1 MSDPAGFQI
10 TRWSTADRLGDILAV
25 VQAAFANLDPPS
37 GALRDTPADVGQRQR
52 DGFILV
58 AFAGADMIGSLYAA
72 RKDDALYLTRLAVV
86 PAWQRRGVGRAL
98 MQAAG
103 AEARRAGA
111 KRLLLRVRVN
121 LPGNLAYF
129 QAIGFVRIA
138 NGQDPGRPP
147 YDVLERPL
155 V

>member
-1 MSDPAGFQI
+1 
-10 TRWSTADRLGDILAV
+10 
-25 VQAAFANLDPPS
+25 
-37 GALRDTPADVGQRQR
+37 
-52 DGFILV
+52 
-58 AFAGADMIGSLYAA
+58 MIGSLYAA
-72 RKDDALYLTRLAVV
+72 RKDDALYLTRLAVA

-111 KRLLLRVRVN
+111 TRLLLRVRVN
-121 LPGNLAYF
+121 LSGNLAYF
-129 QAIGFVRIA
+129 QAMGFVRIGT
-138 NGQDPGRPP
+138 GQDPGRPP